1 MAFCSRCGAPIEGRF
16 CTQCGAASGGGSP
29 EGKPTSAQPEL
40 ASNVAAALCYIPGL
54 VLAII
59 FLLWAPYRSDKSI
72 RFHAYQSIFL
82 QISWIISLVVLS
94 AVFSMIL
101 EPLWF
106 AFERIINLACVLLSA
121 YMIWKTYQKEEIVLP
136 YIGPLAQKQA

>member
-1 MAFCSRCGAPIEGRF
+1 MAFCSQCGAPVEGRF
-16 CTQCGAASGGGSP
+16 CSQCGTAIGGGSP
-29 EGKPTSAQPEL
+29 GGTPASTQPEL

-59 FLLWAPYRSDKSI
+59 FLLWAPYKGDKSI
-72 RFHAYQSIFL
+72 RFHAYQAIFL
-82 QISWIISLVVLS
+82 QISWIVALFALS
-94 AVFSMIL
+94 ALSSMML
-101 EPLWF
+101 ETLWF
-106 AFERIINLACVLLSA
+106 AFERLTNLAGVLLSA